1 MTIQEQENRWNT
13 PEEIAEKI
21 METALDFDTDIEEA
35 EHEKQLI
42 IEELTE
48 LEKKGSALYYALRF
62 ITSK

>member
-13 PEEIAEKI
+13 PKEIAEKI
-21 METALDFDTDIEEA
+21 MEMAQDFDTDTEEA

-48 LEKKGSALYYALRF
+48 LGKKGSALYYALRF
-62 ITSK
+62 ITTE